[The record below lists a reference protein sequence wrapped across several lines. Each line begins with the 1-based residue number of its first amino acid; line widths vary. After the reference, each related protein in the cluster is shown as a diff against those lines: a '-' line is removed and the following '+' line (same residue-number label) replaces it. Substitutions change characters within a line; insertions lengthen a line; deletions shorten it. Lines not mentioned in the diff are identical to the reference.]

1 MNQRTYRAIGYTALV
16 AALNRWQ
23 QRTIAELVACVDL
36 PAEST
41 WVTVDGE
48 EVLVDIAVRW
58 LDAKRTALL
67 IQGFAHGSSHLHIER
82 VEEQLVLPLRSAEP

>member
-1 MNQRTYRAIGYTALV
+1 MSQRSYRAIGYTALV
-16 AALNRWQ
+16 AALDRWQ
-23 QRTIAELVACVDL
+23 QRPIAELVACVDL

-41 WVTVDGE
+41 RVTVDGE

-58 LDAKRTALL
+58 LDAKHSALL

-82 VEEQLVLPLRSAEP
+82 IEEQLVLPLRRAEP